1 MKMKTGLLF
10 FIMVCSMSVHAEIDT
25 LIYQPK
31 ILSPEL
37 KSDLDVD
44 EHEWLLGLKIG
55 QMLAENS
62 GATSKFGVSANYLVA
77 EQWYAVLQL
86 DLNEWQLT
94 PSTTESAIAWS
105 VGAGY
110 SVLQGAAYITD
121 GLTLPWQLYAQLNVG
136 EQTLNRMSSTFA
148 SGAVGW
154 QFSNDNNYTAF
165 EWRHF
170 QINDDRL
177 KQLDSNKGYE
187 WSIIFGSYF

>member
-1 MKMKTGLLF
+1 MKMKSELLF
-10 FIMVCSMSVHAEIDT
+10 LIMVFSMSAQAEIDE

-44 EHEWLLGLKIG
+44 EHKWLLGLKIG
-55 QMLAENS
+55 QLLAENS
-62 GATSKFGVSANYLVA
+62 GSSSKFGVSANYLVW
-77 EQWYAVLQL
+77 EQWYAAAQI

-94 PSTTESAIAWS
+94 PNTTESAIAWS

-121 GLTLPWQLYAQLNVG
+121 GLTLPWQMYAQLNVG
-136 EQTLNRMSSTFA
+136 EQTLKQKSSNFA
-148 SGAVGW
+148 SGALGW
-154 QFSNDNNYTAF
+154 QLSNDNNYAAL

-177 KQLDSNKGYE
+177 KQLDSDKGYE
-187 WSIIFGSYF
+187 WSINFGKYF

>member
-1 MKMKTGLLF
+1 MKMKSELLF
-10 FIMVCSMSVHAEIDT
+10 LIMVFSMSAQAEIDE

-44 EHEWLLGLKIG
+44 EHKWLLGLKIG
-55 QMLAENS
+55 QLLAENS
-62 GATSKFGVSANYLVA
+62 DSSSKFGVSANYLVW
-77 EQWYAVLQL
+77 EQWYAAAQI

-94 PSTTESAIAWS
+94 PNTTESAIAWS

-121 GLTLPWQLYAQLNVG
+121 GLTLPWQMYAQLNVG
-136 EQTLNRMSSTFA
+136 EQTLKQKSSNFA
-148 SGAVGW
+148 SGALGW
-154 QFSNDNNYTAF
+154 QLSNDNNYAAL

-177 KQLDSNKGYE
+177 KQLDSDKGYE
-187 WSIIFGSYF
+187 WSIIFGKYF